1 MSDSPDPDHS
11 DEPDQNV
18 PEPEPEPLPLL
29 PLRDGVPGLID
40 TEDKLADYVDTL
52 ARGSGPVGIDAERA
66 SGYRYS
72 GRAYL
77 IQLRRQGAGT
87 ALIDPIAFGDLSS
100 LDAAIGEDE
109 WILHAATQDLPCLRE
124 VGMNPTSVFDTELA
138 GRLLGYPRVGLASL
152 VETITGQ
159 TMRKEHSAA
168 DWSERPLP
176 DSWLEYAALD
186 VEVLDE
192 LRDHLTLELQET
204 GKDVWAAQE
213 FQHLLDF
220 QPRVYAEPWRR
231 TSGINRIRKARNL
244 AAVKALWE
252 ARDALARQR
261 DISPSKLIPDSA
273 ISVAATT
280 MPTSVSALL
289 GTKGFH
295 GRGAKRFS
303 AHWIRALDEARSLP
317 EDQLPGPRPPNDG
330 PPQVRQWAD
339 RDPGAAARFNDAREA
354 VRLLGEDLHVPVE
367 NLLTPDYLRR
377 VLWSPPQVAGTDLEC
392 GVADALQQLG
402 ARPWQIEL
410 TAPVIAAAILSHA

>member
-1 MSDSPDPDHS
+1 MSDPTTTDEIA
-11 DEPDQNV
+11 EPDEV
-18 PEPEPEPLPLL
+18 LTEPEPEPLPLL

-40 TEDKLADYVDTL
+40 TEDKLADYVDALT
-52 ARGSGPVGIDAERA
+52 RGSGPVGLDAERA

-77 IQLRRQGAGT
+77 IQLRRHGAGT
-87 ALIDPIAFGDLSS
+87 ALIDPIAFADLSV
-100 LDAAIGEDE
+100 LDAAIGQDE
-109 WILHAATQDLPCLRE
+109 WILHAATQDLPCLRD

-138 GRLLGYPRVGLASL
+138 ARLLGYPRVGLASL
-152 VETITGQ
+152 VESITGQ

-176 DSWLEYAALD
+176 GSWLEYAALD

-192 LRDHLTLELQET
+192 LRDHLAAELQET
-204 GKDVWAAQE
+204 GKEVWAAQE
-213 FQHLLDF
+213 FEHLLQF

-231 TSGINRIRKARNL
+231 TSGINRIRKPRNL

-252 ARDALARQR
+252 ARDALARER
-261 DISPSKLIPDSA
+261 DVSPSKLIPDAA
-273 ISVAATT
+273 ISAAATT

-289 GTKGFH
+289 STKGFH

-303 AHWIRALDEARSLP
+303 AHWMRALDLARSLP
-317 EDQLPGPRPPNDG
+317 EDELPGPRPRTDG
-330 PPQVRQWAD
+330 PPQVRHWSD
-339 RDPGAAARFNDAREA
+339 RDPVAAARFSTAREA
-354 VRLLGEDLHVPVE
+354 IRVLAEDLHVPVE

-377 VLWSPPQVAGTDLEC
+377 VLWSPPPVTGSAMDA
-392 GVADALQQLG
+392 GVAEALQHLG

-410 TAPVIAAAILSHA
+410 TTPVITAAILTHA